1 MNPGEKSIGNL
12 YSLNG
17 NPEIVAAT
25 GSTLL
30 YQGDDG
36 IWAKAN
42 DGHITSKQVKKKGI
56 KTAMEVFHDKMI
68 ESFATKDCDIYVDY
82 SMNTGSPG
90 SVAGMIRQHGTTSD
104 LGNGVT
110 MASLK
115 PSDMIAYIRP
125 IIEATLEEA
134 MVGVDRPWGR
144 DSARKLFSMIRTNPT
159 ICNRGIMIFNIV
171 IRDKYGSFVFRWDE

>member
-30 YQGDDG
+30 YQGGDG
-36 IWAKAN
+36 IWAIAN
-42 DGHITSKQVKKKGI
+42 DGCITPKQVKKQDI
-56 KTAMEVFHDKMI
+56 KIAMEIFHDKMVELLRTRECEI
-68 ESFATKDCDIYVDY
+68 FFDY
-82 SMNTGSPG
+82 AMNIGSPG
-90 SVAGMIRQHGTTSD
+90 AVAGVIRQHGTTSD
-104 LGNGVT
+104 IGNGCT
-110 MASLK
+110 KTSLM
-115 PSDMIAYIRP
+115 PCDMIAYIRP
-125 IIEATLEEA
+125 IIEASLEEA
-134 MVGVDRPWGR
+134 MVGVDRPWGQ
-144 DSARKLFSMIRTNPT
+144 DSARKLFSKIRTNPT